1 MQVLQQEAI
10 STSIVMV
17 DANCIMIMSYY
28 VHINW
33 ISKRWNLY
41 LKLSMSSYSRRWY
54 FDAGKKA
61 WVNALALEP

>member
-28 VHINW
+28 VHIN
-33 ISKRWNLY
+33 
-41 LKLSMSSYSRRWY
+41 
-54 FDAGKKA
+54 
-61 WVNALALEP
+61 